1 MLSALQSTV
10 IARCILPNFFSLTV
24 ADKRTASLLRCT
36 SHNHRNLLSSNAG
49 RNATWTAR
57 VERQPLRSQRGAL
70 VARPRIHMPRW
81 FRTCTLLTVGG
92 AIGALMAYGV
102 YVLVTHRQEQV
113 KKPHIIFILAD
124 DLGWADVSFHG
135 CPQIPTP
142 NLDTLA
148 ADGVVLNNYYVH
160 PTCTASRGAL
170 MTGLYSTRYGLQHI
184 PIQPGEPYGLD
195 LKYTL
200 LPGHLKRLGYETHL
214 IGKWHL
220 GSYRYE
226 YTPTRRGFDSFYGFY
241 YGHEDYHT
249 HMLHHSQDG
258 KEISGLDLWNGTEPA
273 EDAMGVYGTE
283 LFAEKAV
290 RLIQNMD
297 KSKPQ
302 FLYLSQ
308 QAVHSGNDDDPLQSQ
323 KKNVDKFPYIGEKNR
338 TIYAGMVDS
347 LDEAVGSVMR
357 ALGEAGMLQ
366 DSVIVFSS
374 DNGGV
379 PWGYMASRGIN
390 WPLRGAKS
398 SPWEG
403 GSRAAAFLW
412 SPLLD
417 KSRRVSQQLMHI
429 TDWLPTFYALAGGLV
444 SDLGP
449 LDGKDMWAA
458 VSRDEPSPRSDIVYN
473 IDPLWN
479 YAAIRRDSFKIVV
492 GSHVGG
498 RLDQHFPIPGGQG
511 TSQKLDALM
520 ERSLAAEV
528 LESMNR
534 ALEEYRAQTVPP
546 LKPAVDPT
554 SFPENHNGTWAPW
567 VD

>member
-1 MLSALQSTV
+1 MPPWIRTF
-10 IARCILPNFFSLTV
+10 ILM
-24 ADKRTASLLRCT
+24 
-36 SHNHRNLLSSNAG
+36 
-49 RNATWTAR
+49 
-57 VERQPLRSQRGAL
+57 
-70 VARPRIHMPRW
+70 I
-81 FRTCTLLTVGG
+81 VGG
-92 AIGALMAYGV
+92 VICALLAYGV
-102 YVLVTHRQEQV
+102 YALVTSQQEV
-113 KKPHIIFILAD
+113 VTKPHIIFILAD
-124 DLGWADVSFHG
+124 DLGWGDVSFHG
-135 CPQIPTP
+135 SPQIPTP

-170 MTGLYSTRYGLQHI
+170 MTGLYATRYGLQHI
-184 PIQPGEPYGLD
+184 PIQPGEPFGLD

-200 LPGHLKRLGYETHL
+200 LPQHLKRLGYETHL
-214 IGKWHL
+214 IGK
-220 GSYRYE
+220 
-226 YTPTRRGFDSFYGFY
+226 
-241 YGHEDYHT
+241 
-249 HMLHHSQDG
+249 DG
-258 KEISGLDLWNGTEPA
+258 REISGLDLWNGTQPA

-290 RLIQNMD
+290 RLIENLD

-302 FLYLSQ
+302 FLYFSH
-308 QAVHSGNDDDPLQSQ
+308 QAAHCGNYDDPLQSP

-379 PWGYMASRGIN
+379 PWGHLASRGIN

-398 SPWEG
+398 TPWEG

-429 TDWLPTFYALAGGLV
+429 TDWLPTFYALAGGSV

-449 LDGKDMWAA
+449 LDGKDMWAV
-458 VSRDEPSPRSDIVYN
+458 VSRDEPSPRSDVVYN
-473 IDPLWN
+473 IDPLWEF
-479 YAAIRRDSFKIVV
+479 AAVRRDNFKIVV
-492 GSHVGG
+492 GSFDGG
-498 RLDQHFPIPGGQG
+498 KLDQHFPIPGGQG
-511 TSQKLDALM
+511 TSQKLDVLM
-520 ERSLAAEV
+520 ERSLAADTLRALYGKQELGLALDWRANTTLSCPEEPCGDESRFQSPDNVFLFDLDKDPCECNNLASTHKQV
-528 LESMNR
+528 LNSMNR
-534 ALEEYRAQTVPP
+534 TLEEYRAQTVPP
-546 LKPAVDPT
+546 LKPAVDPA

-567 VD
+567 VE